1 MNIQHIH
8 TYLRLA
14 LAGATL
20 ALLAISAQ
28 AADTT
33 PPAATSLSAA
43 RAHMD
48 AKRWAAGLEELR
60 RINDTSNPDW
70 HNLMGYGL
78 RKSKTP
84 DLTGAERHYNEALR
98 LDPKHRG
105 TLEYSGELFLMKGD
119 LSGAESRLGTLEK
132 VCGTSCP
139 EHRTLKQ
146 AIERYKANGNKY
158 VPEA

>member
-1 MNIQHIH
+1 MSLQRFS
-8 TYLRLA
+8 TAVRLA
-14 LAGATL
+14 LATASLAVLSAT
-20 ALLAISAQ
+20 AI

-33 PPAATSLSAA
+33 PASDTRLAAA

-48 AKRWAAGLEELR
+48 AKRWSAGLEELR
-60 RINDTSNPDW
+60 RINDTGSADW

-84 DLTGAERHYNEALR
+84 DLEGAERHYSEALR

-105 TLEYSGELFLMKGD
+105 TLEYSGELYLMKGD
-119 LSGAESRLGTLEK
+119 LATAEARLATLDK
-132 VCGTSCP
+132 VCTLSCA
-139 EHRTLKQ
+139 EYKTLKK

>member
-1 MNIQHIH
+1 MTLNRIAASA
-8 TYLRLA
+8 RFA
-14 LAGATL
+14 LAA
-20 ALLAISAQ
+20 ASLAIAATAAV

-33 PPAATSLSAA
+33 PPANAKLTTA

-60 RINDTSNPDW
+60 RVNDTGNADW

-84 DLTGAERHYNEALR
+84 DLDGAERHYSEALR

-105 TLEYSGELFLMKGD
+105 ALEYSGELYLMKGD
-119 LSGAESRLGTLEK
+119 LATAEARLATLDKLCTITCSEY
-132 VCGTSCP
+132 
-139 EHRTLKQ
+139 RDLKK
-146 AIERYKANGNKY
+146 AIERYKANGNKH